1 MEEEK
6 IEGKQVKKY
15 AVFLGCLIPQ
25 RLPSIELAARKVFE
39 LTNIEAV
46 DLEGYTCCPDPILA
60 RLMDRKMGLSL
71 AARNLSLAEKLGLD
85 LVVLCNGC
93 YETLFE
99 GNESLKHKPELRREV
114 NETLAR
120 IGRSYEGKIDVK
132 HVVEVLYE
140 DVGIERIK
148 KLVRRPIRAKL
159 VVHPGCHLFREHEG
173 VDIWRKIRQL
183 EELVLATGAEVVHC
197 KLDRLC
203 CGFPTMAVN
212 EELALKQ
219 NLQPKLECYQHAGVD
234 GVVVCCP
241 ACGVQFET
249 GQVLLRKYG
258 ARFNIP
264 CLHVVELLALA
275 FGVPARELALGFHR
289 SPVPQLAAKVVGDV

>member
-1 MEEEK
+1 M
-6 IEGKQVKKY
+6 KKY
-15 AVFLGCLIPQ
+15 ALFLGCLIPQ

-39 LTNIEAV
+39 LTNIETV
-46 DLEGYTCCPDPILA
+46 DLEGYNCCPDPILA

-114 NETLAR
+114 NEALAR
-120 IGRSYEGKIDVK
+120 IGRRYEGKIDVK
-132 HVVEVLYE
+132 HVVEVLHE
-140 DVGIERIK
+140 DVGMERIK
-148 KLVRRPIRAKL
+148 KFVRRPVRAKL
-159 VVHPGCHLFREHEG
+159 AVHPGCHLFREREG
-173 VDIWRKIRQL
+173 VDIWRKAKQL
-183 EELVLATGAEVVHC
+183 EELVLATGAEVVHR

-203 CGFPTMAVN
+203 CGFPTMEVN

-219 NLQPKLECYQHAGVD
+219 NLKPKLECYQHVGVD
-234 GVVVCCP
+234 GMVVCCP
-241 ACGVQFET
+241 ACGVQFEA

-275 FGVPARELALGFHR
+275 LGVPARELALGFHR
-289 SPVPQLAAKVVGDV
+289 SPVPQLAAKVVEDV